1 MAEHEPWTERGRIK
15 QEAGQKIS
23 EHYEVSKRQG
33 LKQAKSAVQ
42 ESKQS
47 LKEAKTEHKATVKAK
62 QSTAESREKLHQAKH
77 NLKVDKRAQKAAYN
91 RVGGTKKE
99 KLARGGH

>member
-42 ESKQS
+42 ESKQC
-47 LKEAKTEHKATVKAK
+47 LKEAKTEHKAQLTV
-62 QSTAESREKLHQAKH
+62 EKNFIKP
-77 NLKVDKRAQKAAYN
+77 N
-91 RVGGTKKE
+91 TI
-99 KLARGGH
+99 

>member
-42 ESKQS
+42 ESKQC
-47 LKEAKTEHKATVKAK
+47 LKEAKTEHKATVKAE
-62 QSTAESREKLHQAKH
+62 QSTADSREKLHQAKH
-77 NLKVDKRAQKAAYN
+77 NLKVDKQAQRAAYN
-91 RVGGTKKE
+91 
-99 KLARGGH
+99 LSLIHI